1 MGTVRFIFL
10 LSILIFIPF
19 SSSFALENGDW
30 QLWNTDG
37 IEYQANSRLKLAA
50 EEELRFGDGM
60 SRLYY
65 HHTQGGFDIKCF
77 DWLSLGADYR
87 QVWEKFGDKWKQE
100 NRPQINGTL
109 SWDFKAFKVQDRSRM
124 EYRIRKWKQD
134 DWRYRN
140 KLTVLFP
147 LKFEKVELDPY
158 VADEMFFNCGPDN
171 RLARNRLYGGL
182 KLKLYKHI
190 KGEVYYMWQSSREKS
205 GWTGWNVLGLK
216 ASLAF

>member
-1 MGTVRFIFL
+1 MKTFSRVAL
-10 LSILIFIPF
+10 LGLLTFIPI
-19 SSSFALENGDW
+19 SPAFAQGNGDW

-77 DWLSLGADYR
+77 NWLNLGADYR
-87 QVWEKFGDKWKQE
+87 QVWEKFGDKWKKE
-100 NRPQINGTL
+100 DRPQINGTL
-109 SWDFKAFKVQDRSRM
+109 NWDFKVFKVQDRSRL
-124 EYRIRKWKQD
+124 EYRIRKWKRD

-140 KLTVLFP
+140 KLTVVFP
-147 LKFEKVELDPY
+147 FKFEDIELGPY
-158 VADEMFFNCGPDN
+158 IADEVFFNFGSDN

-182 KLKLYKHI
+182 KLKLYKYV

-205 GWTGWNVLGLK
+205 GWPGWNVLGLK